1 MTQASSNLTD
11 MWIPDSI
18 YQKLPAVY
26 ASAGVALL
34 PAFGITGPSVISAA
48 MLVAAGVL
56 TALWRYKHRN
66 AAAADSTLSHKDEWA
81 QRRERRMEAA
91 RMRGH

>member
-18 YQKLPAVY
+18 YQKLPVLY
-26 ASAGVALL
+26 VVAGAALL
-34 PAFGITGPSVISAA
+34 PAFGLNGPSVISAA

-56 TALWRYKHRN
+56 TALWRYKHRS
-66 AAAADSTLSHKDEWA
+66 AAEAENTTTPKDEWA
-81 QRRERRMEAA
+81 QRRERRLEEARA
-91 RMRGH
+91 RGY

>member
-18 YQKLPAVY
+18 YQKLPAIYV
-26 ASAGVALL
+26 AAGAALV
-34 PAFGITGPSVISAA
+34 PAFGLNGPSVISAA

-56 TALWRYKHRN
+56 TALWRYKHRQ
-66 AAAADSTLSHKDEWA
+66 AAEADSTLTPKDEWA
-81 QRRERRMEAA
+81 QRRERRLEEA
-91 RMRGH
+91 RMRGY